1 MSCEENEEK
10 MSKFKPA
17 ASLCGDCARATV
29 LEGRLGCDWFRERK
43 PPYGVRYQQR
53 YSRNDRKSSKPGFWL
68 YTIVDC
74 PDYIAAGSNKSLMRA
89 QRQAR
94 LSSPANEAN
103 YLRLAGAIAKSVV
116 CEYRSALKSGNESRI
131 SYLEWELRSDHFHM
145 ISGLDGDA
153 VIRLMRKEMER

>member
-1 MSCEENEEK
+1 MSCEEK

-17 ASLCGDCARATV
+17 VSLCGDCARATV

-43 PPYGVRYQQR
+43 PPYGVRYQKR
-53 YSRNDRKSSKPGFWL
+53 YSRKGRKSSNPGFWL

-74 PDYIAAGSNKSLMRA
+74 PDYIAEGSNASLRQA

-94 LSSPANEAN
+94 LGQTANEKN

-116 CEYRSALKSGNESRI
+116 CEYRSALESGNESRI
-131 SYLEWELRSDHFHM
+131 SYLERELRSDHFHM

-153 VIRLMRKEMER
+153 VIGQVRKEMER

>member
-1 MSCEENEEK
+1 
-10 MSKFKPA
+10 MSKIVPA
-17 ASLCGDCARATV
+17 KSLCGDCARATV
-29 LEGRLGCDWFRERK
+29 LEGRLGCDWIRERK
-43 PPYGVRYQQR
+43 PPYGVRYQKR
-53 YSRNDRKSSKPGFWL
+53 YSRNGGKSSNPGFWL

-103 YLRLAGAIAKSVV
+103 YMRLAGAIAKSVV
-116 CEYRSALKSGNESRI
+116 CEYRSALESGNESRI
-131 SYLEWELRSDHFHM
+131 SYLERELRSDHFHM

-153 VIRLMRKEMER
+153 VIGQVRKEMER

>member
-1 MSCEENEEK
+1 MSCEEK

-43 PPYGVRYQQR
+43 PPYGVRYQKR
-53 YSRNDRKSSKPGFWL
+53 YSRNGGKSSNPGFWL

-74 PDYIAAGSNKSLMRA
+74 PDFIAAGSNKSLMRA

-103 YLRLAGAIAKSVV
+103 YMRLAEAIAASVV
-116 CEYRSALKSGNESRI
+116 YEYRSALESGNESRI
-131 SYLEWELRSDHFHM
+131 KQLEREMKSDHFYM
-145 ISGLDGDA
+145 LSGLDGDEL
-153 VIRLMRKEMER
+153 IRLMRKEMER

>member
-1 MSCEENEEK
+1 
-10 MSKFKPA
+10 MSKIVPA
-17 ASLCGDCARATV
+17 KSICGDCARATV

-43 PPYGVRYQQR
+43 PPYGVRYQKR

-103 YLRLAGAIAKSVV
+103 YMRLAGAIAKSVV
-116 CEYRSALKSGNESRI
+116 DEYRSALESGNETRI
-131 SYLEWELRSDHFHM
+131 SYLERELRSDHFHM

-153 VIRLMRKEMER
+153 VIGQVRKEMKR